1 MQKLCPYTQVC
12 ANLQVLTASHCVLN
26 GDETEIIGVSAS
38 QKVYFGCENL
48 SEKSCQQRTVVEIR
62 QGIRR
67 AVLLL

>member
-26 GDETEIIGVSAS
+26 GDETEIISARAS
-38 QKVYFGCENL
+38 QTVYFGCENL